1 MDKAVPLVMLAVLL
15 ISLSACGSGG
25 PPVTPLPT
33 PKVKPLKPRPAP
45 PPPNPKEAA
54 LEKTTKCLQRTP
66 LLKVDTHG
74 GTLADL
80 QVSADLDIGGGN
92 AQIAVFSSHDQAVKY
107 SQSVNNGAVGD
118 LAAAVFTYKGSQ
130 NFQTAVQGCLG

>member
-15 ISLSACGSGG
+15 IALSACGSSATTI
-25 PPVTPLPT
+25 PPLPA
-33 PKVKPLKPRPAP
+33 PKVKPLKPRPAT
-45 PPPNPKEAA
+45 PPPNREEAA
-54 LEKTTKCLQRTP
+54 LEETTKCLQGTP
-66 LLKVDTHG
+66 RLKVDTNG
-74 GTLADL
+74 GSLADL

-107 SQSVNNGAVGD
+107 SKPFNNGAVGN